1 MAGIKVIKIFEDW
14 TSNKPVE
21 SVNNEE
27 QEGHKHCL
35 SVKLADRNIAYQALG
50 YISEVGVTVDP
61 LSAASSISM

>member
-1 MAGIKVIKIFEDW
+1 LAGIKVIKIFEDW

-35 SVKLADRNIAYQALG
+35 SVKLAAIE
-50 YISEVGVTVDP
+50 ISLTGLWDTFP
-61 LSAASSISM
+61 R